1 MGATPDTELSLC
13 TAWMATDLAKVQA
26 WTRMQEFG
34 MAMLQIQPLLPFPH
48 LSRTASSTTY
58 IRKISTVA
66 NLMILPFTDNR
77 LCLLKSFLFAIV
89 LHLVSS
95 TSCFYTLL
103 SIQPSKNSYSSSLKK
118 MLLINF
124 PLLPGNQIYETLWN
138 RYELFY
144 IKEFSPPS
152 PLALNFL
159 LALEGE

>member
-1 MGATPDTELSLC
+1 MDGYRSGQGSALDMHARVWQGNALDT
-13 TAWMATDLAKVQA
+13 A
-26 WTRMQEFG
+26 
-34 MAMLQIQPLLPFPH
+34 LLPFPH
-48 LSRTASSTTY
+48 LSMTASSTTY
-58 IRKISTVA
+58 IRKISTVE
-66 NLMILPFTDNR
+66 NLMMSLPFTDNR

-118 MLLINF
+118 MLLTHF

-144 IKEFSPPS
+144 IKEFFPPS
-152 PLALNFL
+152 PLALHFL
-159 LALEGE
+159 SALEGE